1 MSENIDR
8 LIKQRFVFNMI
19 NFDKVFWQFG
29 IYMIF
34 IKFSLWY

>member
-8 LIKQRFVFNMI
+8 FIKQRFVFNMI
-19 NFDKVFWQFG
+19 NFDMAFWQFG